1 MQDKAVSWRRKGK
14 QERERDEHR
23 MRDPINVLYYPDF
36 WLDYSTLMKAIL
48 LFDELHCMD
57 RPSMMFGAGAGQVGT
72 IGAASPLR
80 QYEASFREQGIP
92 LYVHSAPMGH
102 VGGEW
107 HAQIRADVNDPEFL
121 KRFQNGLGTSS
132 TFRDLQIARG
142 SYGEFGNQDSVA
154 QKMMDVDLSV
164 DLKSH
169 ETPMALFED
178 PAIRPMDLSD
188 TAGCAKNLVF
198 EAMICSAKLNFALN
212 AGTAHGFYPLA
223 DANPYGNLLAAK
235 YARAIEALGP
245 GKCKVQLTDLSFAIF
260 DELICIDQLKKLK
273 IVEAIRYRKA
283 SEKARE
289 EFLEHLS
296 VIQSKQAT
304 IGIDGDYAGAIE
316 KLIAE
321 EIRPAVQ
328 TFKNKLRTI
337 DESLFGTIA
346 KGAIGAA
353 GGSSVVTL
361 FGDLS
366 WQKIIALAGVGAA
379 YMAQATIDAILAERM
394 ARRECSLSYIL
405 SLDRS

>member
-1 MQDKAVSWRRKGK
+1 
-14 QERERDEHR
+14 
-23 MRDPINVLYYPDF
+23 MRDKINVLYYPDF

-48 LFDELHCMD
+48 LFDELHFMD
-57 RPSMMFGAGAGQVGT
+57 RPSMMFAAGTGQIGT

-92 LYVHSAPMGH
+92 LFVHAAPMGP
-102 VGGEW
+102 VGDEW

-121 KRFQNGLGTSS
+121 ERFQNGLKTSS
-132 TFRDLQIARG
+132 TFRDLQIAHG
-142 SYGEFGNQDSVA
+142 SYGEFGDHDSVA
-154 QKMMDVDLSV
+154 QKMIDVDLSV

-178 PAIRPMDLSD
+178 PAIRPMDLSN
-188 TAGCAKNLVF
+188 TAGCAKNLVY
-198 EAMICSAKLNFALN
+198 EAMVCSAKLNFALN
-212 AGTAHGFYPLA
+212 VGTANGFYPLA
-223 DANPYGNLLAAK
+223 DANPYGSLLGAK
-235 YARAIEALGP
+235 YSRAIGALKP
-245 GKCKVQLTDLSFAIF
+245 GKTEVQLTDLSFAIF
-260 DELICIDQLKKLK
+260 DELICVDQLKKLK
-273 IVEAIRYRKA
+273 IVDAIRYRKA

-289 EFLEHLS
+289 EFLQHLS
-296 VIQSKQAT
+296 VIQGRQST

-337 DESLFGTIA
+337 DEGLFGAIA
-346 KGAIGAA
+346 KGVIGAA

-366 WQKIIALAGVGAA
+366 WQKILALAGTGAA
-379 YMAQATIDAILAERM
+379 YVAQATIDAILAERT
-394 ARRECSLSYIL
+394 ARRECSVSYIL
-405 SLDRS
+405 SLDQ